1 MNRVLVVDDDPLI
14 MAAAAELFRQ
24 GGHSVVRARSYEEA
38 VAALEADARIR
49 LVVTDICLGNGQDG
63 LALAAAAAE
72 LRPAARIVIFSGRVK
87 PPVEQC
93 PPRSVFFEKPYN
105 PDLLLAAAE
114 AALC

>member
-1 MNRVLVVDDDPLI
+1 MSSVLVVDDDPLI

-24 GGHSVVRARSYEEA
+24 AGHSVVRARSYEEA
-38 VAALEADARIR
+38 VAALRADARIR
-49 LVVTDICLGNGQDG
+49 LVVTDICLGDGQDG
-63 LALAAAAAE
+63 LALAAAVAQ
-72 LRPAARIVIFSGRVK
+72 LRPAARILIFSGQVK